1 MADLFELASF
11 LLMLYTAG
19 IAFYITKRA
28 TRVGLPYLCLSLLL
42 SLMILFHGIH
52 HLFTFLQYP
61 FMQDLFEFC
70 ASALALILALDYAYV
85 WRRQ

>member
-1 MADLFELASF
+1 LADLFELASF
-11 LLMLYTAG
+11 LLMFYTAG

-42 SLMILFHGIH
+42 ALMILFHGVH
-52 HLFTFLQYP
+52 HLFAFLQYQ
-61 FMQDLFEFC
+61 FLEDLFEFF
-70 ASALALILALDYAYV
+70 ASALALTLALDYAYV